1 MMTRDEIEIEI
12 MILED
17 KIADLNNQIE
27 KYQLMLD
34 DLESEEEI

>member
-1 MMTRDEIEIEI
+1 MTREEIEI

-34 DLESEEEI
+34 DSESEEV

>member
-17 KIADLNNQIE
+17 KIADFNRQIE

-34 DLESEEEI
+34 NLEEEEEI